1 MKSLMLMTTLGLI
14 GSVFS
19 EAAEQT
25 EGAASAPAKK
35 KTEVEKVTMSDGR
48 EVEFAGKRKLNKDY
62 VLNEDGTLKN
72 ITLDFRN
79 GITRTIVIPD
89 SLVGQFAG
97 HGALQ
102 KYGDELA
109 GLKGADGGEADIDD
123 MILTIDQLD
132 ENIQAGKWSTRVPGD
147 GMGGT
152 SVLIQALV
160 EYSGK
165 TIDKIKAFLK
175 DKDPKFK
182 MAMRLNDQRPN
193 TQGETVASI
202 VKKLEAAKAAKG
214 TKVDTNAALG
224 DLDAMEG

>member
-1 MKSLMLMTTLGLI
+1 MRSLLTGLATLAVL
-14 GSVFS
+14 S

-25 EGAASAPAKK
+25 NGAEAAPAGKK

-48 EVEFAGKRKLNKDY
+48 EVEFAGKRKLNKEY
-62 VLNEDGTLKN
+62 NLNEDGTLKN
-72 ITLDFRN
+72 IVLDFRN
-79 GITRTIVIPD
+79 GVSKTIVIPE
-89 SLVGQFAG
+89 SLIGQFAG

-109 GLKGADGGEADIDD
+109 GIKGADGGEADIDD
-123 MILTIDQLD
+123 MVLTIENLD

-152 SVLIQALV
+152 SVLIQAMV

-165 TIDKIKAFLK
+165 TIEKVKEFLK

-182 MAMRLNDQRPN
+182 MALRLNDQRAN
-193 TQGETVASI
+193 AAGETMASI
-202 VKKLEAAKAAKG
+202 VKKIEAAKAAKG
-214 TKVDTNAALG
+214 AKVNTDKALD